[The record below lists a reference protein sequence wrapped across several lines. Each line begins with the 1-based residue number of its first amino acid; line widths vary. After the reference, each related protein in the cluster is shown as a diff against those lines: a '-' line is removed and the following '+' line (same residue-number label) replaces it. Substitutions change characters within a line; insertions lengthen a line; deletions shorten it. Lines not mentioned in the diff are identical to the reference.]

1 MTTEIKW
8 AAEQR
13 FQFLEHRAFWHGG
26 LNRSDLMD
34 RFGISV
40 PQASKDL
47 AAYQQMFPANLTYD
61 ASKKRYFTTT
71 HFAPNFASL
80 DSEEYLRTA
89 AVSSSMV
96 HSVTQGQPVAETL
109 PVPMRTINPYALQP
123 VVECILVGGS
133 VEVLYQS
140 MNPTKP
146 DPIWRRITP
155 HSFGNDV
162 FRWHVRAFCH
172 VDHKFKDFIASR
184 ILEARDIGVAGA
196 SASDDVHWSD
206 TFNIRLVPN
215 PLLSESQQKVIASEY
230 RMADGGVSISV
241 RSAMLYYFAKR
252 LRLDAAQG
260 LDSPHESPLVVSNR
274 VEFDTALAEAMK

>member
-13 FQFLEHRAFWHGG
+13 FQFLELTAFWHGG

-47 AAYQQMFPANLTYD
+47 AAYQQMFPTNLTYD
-61 ASKKRYFTTT
+61 ASRKRYYTTEN
-71 HFAPNFASL
+71 FAPNFASL
-80 DSEEYLRTA
+80 DSEQYLRTA
-89 AVSSSMV
+89 TSSSVV
-96 HSVTQGQPVAETL
+96 HSDALHQPVAELL
-109 PVPMRTINPYALQP
+109 PVPVRTIDPHALQP
-123 VVECILVGGS
+123 IVECTRNGGS

-140 MNPTKP
+140 MNPNKP
-146 DPIWRRITP
+146 DPVWRRVSP
-155 HSFGNDV
+155 HSFGNDG

-184 ILEARDIGVAGA
+184 VLESRDIGTAGA
-196 SASDDVHWSD
+196 DAVDDVYWSNV
-206 TFNIRLVPN
+206 FEIKLVPN
-215 PLLSESQQKVIASEY
+215 PFLSESQQKVIASEY
-230 RMADGGVSISV
+230 RMSDGGMMISV
-241 RSAMLYYFAKR
+241 RRAMLYYFAKR
-252 LRLDAAQG
+252 LRLDAAQA

-274 VEFDTALAEAMK
+274 AEFDAALAEAMT